1 MTPVSSTI
9 SRSVNIADMYNNAPC
24 IIETQVCALIVI
36 FYFRFFAVADH
47 KNSALHIAVQI
58 ITATGTR
65 FLVYADLRCL
75 TCHQVH
81 PTVALHMPPLLQ
93 PTIPATTFMM
103 NICSGFFLIRQGYQ
117 RQVRS
122 PSHLRHLTS
131 GMYWLTCNRARA
143 DQSKQAAAQAQAAAA
158 GFITPFRMR
167 IRHSPI
173 LQRLLLP
180 LAQEL
185 PLPQLKLQIAVLLQ
199 RPLRSQ
205 PQLLPRQ
212 ALPHPPFLRPTP
224 LLVAAVPLP
233 PLPQLLVLPLLPP
246 QRPRQQASQL
256 KNQLSHPAPPQPP
269 LLPKPLKA
277 EAKFR
282 STTHRNR
289 LPPTWHSFRLRP
301 HPRPHPLHRALHR
314 PNLRLLQVR
323 VSMPQPFV
331 FVFTPT

>member
-1 MTPVSSTI
+1 MKHIHIFNFQFSRARTLCCLRASSLALNLPLLALNWNSLKNQILFHAPSTVGLLSSKMTPVSSTI

-131 GMYWLTCNRARA
+131 GMY
-143 DQSKQAAAQAQAAAA
+143 
-158 GFITPFRMR
+158 
-167 IRHSPI
+167 
-173 LQRLLLP
+173 
-180 LAQEL
+180 
-185 PLPQLKLQIAVLLQ
+185 
-199 RPLRSQ
+199 
-205 PQLLPRQ
+205 
-212 ALPHPPFLRPTP
+212 
-224 LLVAAVPLP
+224 
-233 PLPQLLVLPLLPP
+233 
-246 QRPRQQASQL
+246 
-256 KNQLSHPAPPQPP
+256 
-269 LLPKPLKA
+269 
-277 EAKFR
+277 
-282 STTHRNR
+282 
-289 LPPTWHSFRLRP
+289 
-301 HPRPHPLHRALHR
+301 
-314 PNLRLLQVR
+314 
-323 VSMPQPFV
+323 
-331 FVFTPT
+331 